1 VVFTYRFFHGYMDVD
16 DYSMS
21 YTDNCPV
28 CGNPLDRVYYGGGT
42 HKWECEPCGKYYVTE
57 ITNKNETK

>member
-1 VVFTYRFFHGYMDVD
+1 MDVD
-16 DYSMS
+16 DFIMS